1 MMPSPLQGVFYCLQV
16 VFPLV
21 YRVSR
26 YMLNPPGLSGE
37 PTFPLSL
44 FYTQQLWIKS
54 NGKQKSPK
62 ENLRTLVRFKM
73 GLNQRPP
80 D

>member
-21 YRVSR
+21 YRMSQ
-26 YMLNPPGLSGE
+26 YFSSE
-37 PTFPLSL
+37 PLYP
-44 FYTQQLWIKS
+44 QQLWIKS
-54 NGKQKSPK
+54 DGKQKSPK